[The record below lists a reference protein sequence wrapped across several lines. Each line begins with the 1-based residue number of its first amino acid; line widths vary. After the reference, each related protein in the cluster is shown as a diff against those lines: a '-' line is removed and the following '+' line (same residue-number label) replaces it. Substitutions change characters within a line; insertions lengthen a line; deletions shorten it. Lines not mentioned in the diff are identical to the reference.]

1 MTAMGVGMFAYSRA
15 KAVAPVDEDGNNKI
29 AKDDKSQWVRA
40 MRIPANAL
48 LGDDYEKVLGK
59 GNDFISIPWGYGG
72 GAFGAVGAQL
82 AALAEGDV
90 KFPEAV
96 KNMASAGIESF
107 LPIPVAG
114 ADLLNKNPFAWT
126 AISAAP
132 TITRPFLD
140 MAWNADEFGR
150 QIYNN
155 RLSKFGDAYT
165 GGDYTADIWKD
176 AARFMQDKLGIDI
189 SPSTVQF
196 FTNNYAS
203 GLSTMMQGAYNQYLW
218 AAGERDLDTRD
229 LNPLRGFIA
238 RSSSYQ
244 AREFSEIEPEI
255 KKLSARIE
263 VLKNTENDTELDK
276 LLDKYP
282 NAESMVSSYKRI
294 KARLNDVNAQMN
306 KIEASNMT
314 PREKVEENED
324 LKVQRNMLM
333 AQLVEMYNE
342 DMN

>member
-1 MTAMGVGMFAYSRA
+1 
-15 KAVAPVDEDGNNKI
+15 
-29 AKDDKSQWVRA
+29 
-40 MRIPANAL
+40 
-48 LGDDYEKVLGK
+48 
-59 GNDFISIPWGYGG
+59 
-72 GAFGAVGAQL
+72 
-82 AALAEGDV
+82 
-90 KFPEAV
+90 
-96 KNMASAGIESF
+96 
-107 LPIPVAG
+107 
-114 ADLLNKNPFAWT
+114 
-126 AISAAP
+126 
-132 TITRPFLD
+132 
-140 MAWNADEFGR
+140 
-150 QIYNN
+150 
-155 RLSKFGDAYT
+155 
-165 GGDYTADIWKD
+165 
-176 AARFMQDKLGIDI
+176 MQDKLGIEI

-196 FTNNYAS
+196 FVNNYAS

-255 KKLSARIE
+255 KKLSSRIE
-263 VLKNTENDTELDK
+263 ALKNTENDAGLDK

-282 NAESMVSSYKRI
+282 NAESMVASYKRI

-333 AQLVEMYNE
+333 GQLVEMYNE